1 MKFPASNEFKA
12 KNKQMY
18 ATILTLGEG
27 KIPQD
32 IYIGTLSVNERE
44 TFIFSIRVNT
54 PRDI

>member
-1 MKFPASNEFKA
+1 MKFPNPNEFKA

-27 KIPQD
+27 KISQV
-32 IYIGTLSVNERE
+32 IYRGTLSVNERE
-44 TFIFSIRVNT
+44 TFIFSIRINA